1 MTATERVVRGADD
14 EVVSM
19 DDPKVYGERFH
30 QLSFKEAIEARPPI
44 ISDYKILTITVT
56 DALIRDLIRKNR
68 YLRTHKK
75 LGEREAQ
82 ALAAGITLQRAFKE
96 QGVRHAIS
104 FHRSIR
110 AADEFRDQHEK
121 IVASDRRA
129 EARVLPRLQP
139 QDDGRA
145 QPNSCATSGRARR
158 RSSPTR
164 GAFRRAWTSRR
175 STASSSPI
183 PKQSVVD
190 IVQAAGRAMRPYP
203 GKRFGYIVVPIIV
216 PSGMDF
222 SEFAETT
229 EFKQVARVITA
240 LSTQDDRIAEEL
252 RAVSDKRRRRRTD
265 R

>member
-19 DDPKVYGERFH
+19 DDPEVYGERFH
-30 QLSFKEAIEARPPI
+30 QLSFKAAIEARPPI

-56 DALIRDLIRKNR
+56 DTLIRDLIRKNR

-121 IVASDRRA
+121 IVASDRKVQRPA
-129 EARVLPRLQP
+129 CFHVSSHKTTGERSELLRDFRQSPNALITNARCLQEGVDIPSVDCVLFA
-139 QDDGRA
+139 D
-145 QPNSCATSGRARR
+145 
-158 RSSPTR
+158 
-164 GAFRRAWTSRR
+164 
-175 STASSSPI
+175 

-190 IVQAAGRAMRPYP
+190 IVQAAGRAMRPHP
-203 GKRFGYIVVPIIV
+203 GKQFGYIVVPIIV
-216 PSGMDF
+216 PSGR
-222 SEFAETT
+222 AL
-229 EFKQVARVITA
+229 QRV
-240 LSTQDDRIAEEL
+240 R
-252 RAVSDKRRRRRTD
+252 
-265 R
+265 